1 MTITEVIKQNV
12 TWISLGQRLGL
23 GFIYNVH
30 NPSPSSSP
38 SPSDLQYWDEGGNF
52 YYTAPLNSWDWGH
65 TIKQFYCPRN
75 PLSPLLWR

>member
-23 GFIYNVH
+23 IYSVY
-30 NPSPSSSP
+30 NPSPSPSP
-38 SPSDLQYWDEGGNF
+38 SPSNLQYWGEGGNF

-65 TIKQFYCPRN
+65 TIKQFIVPEI
-75 PLSPLLWR
+75 P